1 LKNAWK
7 PFGVIFD
14 IPAKQSRLDELEK
27 ICSDPDFWKDAKE
40 AQKINRERKLIE
52 TVFASWRGL
61 EKKAEDCNV
70 LLELAAEVDEDADL
84 EAEMQTMADELARTV
99 EEMEFKKMLSGESD
113 ISNAF
118 VSIHA
123 GAGGTE
129 AQDWAS
135 MLLRMYLR
143 WAERR
148 GFKTQLI
155 DELEGE
161 EAGIKSATI
170 TVSGDYAYGYL
181 KAEVG
186 IHRLVRIS
194 PYDAN
199 ARRHTSFAS
208 VFVYPEVDDNIEI
221 TIDEKDLRVDTY
233 RASGAGGQHV
243 NKTSSA
249 IRITH
254 IPTNI
259 AVACQNERSQH
270 MNRATA
276 MKMLKARLY
285 EVELKEREKEMDK
298 LHAVK
303 KQIAWGSQIR
313 SYILQ
318 PYQLVK
324 DHRTDLEV
332 GNVNA
337 VLDGD
342 INRFIEAYLM
352 S

>member
-1 LKNAWK
+1 MRNAWK
-7 PFGVIFD
+7 PFEGIFD
-14 IPAKQSRLDELEK
+14 IPAKKSRLEELEN
-27 ICSDPDFWKDAKE
+27 IGADPDFWKDTRE
-40 AQKINRERKLIE
+40 AQKINRERKSIE
-52 TVFASWRGL
+52 TILSSWCGL

-70 LLELAAEVDEDADL
+70 LLELAAEVDEDDDL

-113 ISNAF
+113 MSNAF

-148 GFKTQLI
+148 GFKTGLI

-208 VFVYPEVDDNIEI
+208 VFVYPEIDDTIEI
-221 TIDEKDLRVDTY
+221 TIDEKDLRVDTF
-233 RASGAGGQHV
+233 RASGAGGQHI

-259 AVACQNERSQH
+259 VVQCQNERSQH
-270 MNRATA
+270 MNRAMA

-285 EVELKEREKEMDK
+285 EAELKEREKEMDK

-324 DHRTDLEV
+324 DHRTDLEI
-332 GNVNA
+332 GNVGA